1 MSDAQLAQLAADL
14 RQVAGR
20 TLPASELTYG
30 VFSGDRAAL
39 SRSVITLVRRK
50 ADGAPVAFNA
60 LALMD
65 LRLGT
70 RDVQVL
76 HLGLVMVDPE
86 ERSRGLSWV
95 LYGLTC
101 FVLLL
106 RGGGRPIWVSN
117 VTQVPAVVGMV
128 ADTFA
133 QVYPAPQATANRP
146 GRRSLTHLLL
156 ARQIMADHRHVF
168 GVGADA
174 GFDED
179 RFVITNAYT
188 GGSDALKKRFDQAT
202 PHRDPAYNDFCAGML
217 DYDRGDDLLQ
227 LGQVDLPTALVLP
240 CARRAAPVGRGA
252 GRGGPWH
259 RPAAAGAACAAL
271 GRRLAPLRH
280 PQIKGAVDDPVQLRR
295 IHHPQRGLCHPGRTD
310 GPARGLH
317 LRLRHRRHGRG
328 CGAGPGARRRRAAD
342 PRRYRPFRD
351 VEHEPSGLRQPAHP
365 RPAQGRSHPRRLPG
379 DQPRGGDRGAARRL
393 ARPCRT
399 RNSTGLRGAER
410 HRRSGRLAAAVS
422 HRARGGARGDR
433 RLCRALALALCD
445 RPRRSDAR
453 GTAALSHHRHR
464 LERAQPRSAGAGRDG
479 RGGIRADPFLLAP
492 PCRSGPCG
500 RGAGR
505 AARPDVVCAD
515 GDDNRHADGGR
526 GPGHRDGA
534 QTRRRSSRLVL
545 QPASR
550 PRRTPA
556 GGTAGGPCPPP
567 CPQAPA
573 PACRGA

>member
-1 MSDAQLAQLAADL
+1 MWVLLRSDGPAVRGVPKVRYSPPVLSALLRFSGKGCLNLRLAAAPGFETHLMERPALWMSDAQLAQLAADL

-227 LGQVDLPTALVLP
+227 LGQVDLPTALSY
-240 CARRAAPVGRGA
+240 
-252 GRGGPWH
+252 
-259 RPAAAGAACAAL
+259 
-271 GRRLAPLRH
+271 LA
-280 PQIKGAVDDPVQLRR
+280 
-295 IHHPQRGLCHPGRTD
+295 
-310 GPARGLH
+310 
-317 LRLRHRRHGRG
+317 
-328 CGAGPGARRRRAAD
+328 
-342 PRRYRPFRD
+342 RD
-351 VEHEPSGLRQPAHP
+351 V
-365 RPAQGRSHPRRLPG
+365 
-379 DQPRGGDRGAARRL
+379 
-393 ARPCRT
+393 
-399 RNSTGLRGAER
+399 
-410 HRRSGRLAAAVS
+410 
-422 HRARGGARGDR
+422 
-433 RLCRALALALCD
+433 
-445 RPRRSDAR
+445 PRRSVAGLAVAGLGIAVQR
-453 GTAALSHHRHR
+453 LAL
-464 LERAQPRSAGAGRDG
+464 
-479 RGGIRADPFLLAP
+479 
-492 PCRSGPCG
+492 
-500 RGAGR
+500 
-505 AARPDVVCAD
+505 
-515 GDDNRHADGGR
+515 
-526 GPGHRDGA
+526 
-534 QTRRRSSRLVL
+534 
-545 QPASR
+545 PALHWVDTSR
-550 PRRTPA
+550 PFGILRSRE
-556 GGTAGGPCPPP
+556 
-567 CPQAPA
+567 
-573 PACRGA
+573 R